1 MIYLNNNPSRDS
13 YLFALNIHQSIHDNI
28 LSFKVDEIYNII
40 LNHTTK
46 FVIFDDYNLQNIHF
60 TNFIQDLTS
69 GQLQFDCRLLIIGN
83 RYNNIVQHEQISIID
98 KNSYIL
104 RNETYR
110 PTKSSLNRC
119 DFIFAEISECDSIE
133 HISGLFYP
141 DNTTMCVRMV
151 NNPVITNIHNLGIAK
166 ENQVLDI
173 ISECSYYLNLN
184 NKYLYDAVSMHKPII
199 NATDISKNID
209 VQNYIDYI
217 IDIDYPSSLSSISE
231 IIQAYI

>member
-1 MIYLNNNPSRDS
+1 
-13 YLFALNIHQSIHDNI
+13 
-28 LSFKVDEIYNII
+28 
-40 LNHTTK
+40 
-46 FVIFDDYNLQNIHF
+46 
-60 TNFIQDLTS
+60 
-69 GQLQFDCRLLIIGN
+69 
-83 RYNNIVQHEQISIID
+83 
-98 KNSYIL
+98 
-104 RNETYR
+104 
-110 PTKSSLNRC
+110 
-119 DFIFAEISECDSIE
+119 
-133 HISGLFYP
+133 
-141 DNTTMCVRMV
+141 MCVRMV

-217 IDIDYPSSLSSISE
+217 IDIDYPSSLSRISE